1 MNKQKN
7 KTEIAKRY
15 ILCIVGLFFS
25 ALGVAITKKGELGVS
40 PVSSVANVL
49 SIKFPVLTIGN
60 WLFVWNCILIIGQI
74 IILRKKFQPIQLLQ
88 IPFSF
93 MFGYFT
99 DFGMWMFRWAATDV
113 YILRLVDIAIGTIIV
128 GLGISLCFYADA
140 IMNSG
145 EAFVK
150 AIAATTKKDFGNLK
164 IGFDVSCVLLSVI
177 MSLVFFSF
185 TIQGTREGTIL
196 SAIFTGV
203 VIKYFNRIL
212 KKPMERFLES

>member
-1 MNKQKN
+1 MNKQIN
-7 KTEIAKRY
+7 KTEMAKRY

-49 SIKFPVLTIGN
+49 SIKFPALTIGN
-60 WLFVWNCILIIGQI
+60 WLFVWNCVLIVGQI

-99 DFGMWMFRWAATDV
+99 DFGMWLFRWAATDV
-113 YILRLVDIAIGTIIV
+113 YILRLVDIVVGTAVV
-128 GLGISLCFYADA
+128 GFGISICFYANA

-150 AIAATTKKDFGNLK
+150 AIASVTKKDFGNLK
-164 IGFDVSCVLLSVI
+164 IGFDVSCVLLSII
-177 MSLVFFSF
+177 MSLLFLSF
-185 TIQGTREGTIL
+185 TIQGTREGTIF
-196 SAIFTGV
+196 SAVFTGV
-203 VIKYFNRIL
+203 FIKYFNKLL
-212 KKPMERFLES
+212 KNPMERFLET